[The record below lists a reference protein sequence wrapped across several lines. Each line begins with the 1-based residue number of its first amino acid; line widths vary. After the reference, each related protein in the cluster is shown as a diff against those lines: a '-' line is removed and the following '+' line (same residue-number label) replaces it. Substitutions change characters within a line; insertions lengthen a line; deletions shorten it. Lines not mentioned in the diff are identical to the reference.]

1 MKALVIAEHPEA
13 ARELAA
19 GARTLADEVALVA
32 FGEAPENAA
41 DAAYIVEVP
50 EGAVADDAYLTI
62 QSVYE
67 KEQPAVV
74 LAEPTRHVKSVLGRL
89 AAAAGAAAITD
100 VTAFEDGGALSLYF
114 GGVGERVRKAA
125 GDVAFYTVVPGT
137 FADAE
142 PAGSAVAETVAWIAP
157 ARPLRLVSS
166 REREKGG
173 TDLFKAE
180 AVVACGRGFAEESEL
195 DLARALADKIDG
207 GLACSRPLTEG
218 VDWMP
223 QSTYVGVSGLTLTP
237 KVYVAC
243 GISGQ
248 MQHMVGCNRSGAV
261 FAINKDKNAPVFKQC
276 DYGLVGDIKDVL
288 PALTAAL

>member
-1 MKALVIAEHPEA
+1 MKALVIAEHSEA

-19 GARTLADEVALVA
+19 GARTLADEVALVV
-32 FGEAPENAA
+32 FGEAPENVA

-62 QSVYE
+62 QSIYD
-67 KEQPAVV
+67 KEQPAVL

-142 PAGSAVAETVAWIAP
+142 PAGRRGRDRGLDRAGPSAAPGVLPRAREGRRRSVQGRGRRGLRPRVRRESSSTWP
-157 ARPLRLVSS
+157 ARWPTR
-166 REREKGG
+166 RR
-173 TDLFKAE
+173 
-180 AVVACGRGFAEESEL
+180 R
-195 DLARALADKIDG
+195 
-207 GLACSRPLTEG
+207 
-218 VDWMP
+218 
-223 QSTYVGVSGLTLTP
+223 SGL
-237 KVYVAC
+237 
-243 GISGQ
+243 
-248 MQHMVGCNRSGAV
+248 
-261 FAINKDKNAPVFKQC
+261 
-276 DYGLVGDIKDVL
+276 L
-288 PALTAAL
+288 PS

>member
-125 GDVAFYTVVPGT
+125 GDVAFYTVAPGT

-157 ARPLRLVSS
+157 AVRCAWCPPAS
-166 REREKGG
+166 
-173 TDLFKAE
+173 
-180 AVVACGRGFAEESEL
+180 
-195 DLARALADKIDG
+195 ARRAAPT
-207 GLACSRPLTEG
+207 CSRPRPLWPAAAGSPRNPNLIWPALWPTR
-218 VDWMP
+218 
-223 QSTYVGVSGLTLTP
+223 STAAWP
-237 KVYVAC
+237 
-243 GISGQ
+243 
-248 MQHMVGCNRSGAV
+248 
-261 FAINKDKNAPVFKQC
+261 APV
-276 DYGLVGDIKDVL
+276 
-288 PALTAAL
+288 P

>member
-125 GDVAFYTVVPGT
+125 GDVAFYTVAPGT

-237 KVYVAC
+237 KV
-243 GISGQ
+243 
-248 MQHMVGCNRSGAV
+248 
-261 FAINKDKNAPVFKQC
+261 
-276 DYGLVGDIKDVL
+276 
-288 PALTAAL
+288 

>member
-1 MKALVIAEHPEA
+1 MKALVIAEHSEA

-19 GARTLADEVALVA
+19 GARTLADEVALVV
-32 FGEAPENAA
+32 FGEAPENVA

-62 QSVYE
+62 QSIDD
-67 KEQPAVV
+67 KEQPAVL

-173 TDLFKAE
+173 ADLFKAE
-180 AVVACGRGFAEESEL
+180 AVVAGGRGVAAGAELEVAP
-195 DLARALADKIDG
+195 ARADNIDG
-207 GLACSRPLTEG
+207 GLA
-218 VDWMP
+218 
-223 QSTYVGVSGLTLTP
+223 
-237 KVYVAC
+237 
-243 GISGQ
+243 
-248 MQHMVGCNRSGAV
+248 
-261 FAINKDKNAPVFKQC
+261 
-276 DYGLVGDIKDVL
+276 
-288 PALTAAL
+288 

>member
-32 FGEAPENAA
+32 FGEAPENVA

-114 GGVGERVRKAA
+114 GGVGERVRKAT
-125 GDVAFYTVVPGT
+125 GDVAFYTVAPGT

-157 ARPLRLVSS
+157 ARSLRLVSS

-173 TDLFKAE
+173 ADLI
-180 AVVACGRGFAEESEL
+180 CLSIL
-195 DLARALADKIDG
+195 
-207 GLACSRPLTEG
+207 S
-218 VDWMP
+218 
-223 QSTYVGVSGLTLTP
+223 S
-237 KVYVAC
+237 
-243 GISGQ
+243 
-248 MQHMVGCNRSGAV
+248 
-261 FAINKDKNAPVFKQC
+261 
-276 DYGLVGDIKDVL
+276 
-288 PALTAAL
+288 

>member
-32 FGEAPENAA
+32 FGEAPENVA

-114 GGVGERVRKAA
+114 GGVGERVRKAT
-125 GDVAFYTVVPGT
+125 GDVAFYTVAPGT

-157 ARPLRLVSS
+157 ARSLRLVSS

-173 TDLFKAE
+173 ADLFKAE

-223 QSTYVGVSGLTLTP
+223 AS
-237 KVYVAC
+237 
-243 GISGQ
+243 
-248 MQHMVGCNRSGAV
+248 RSRRRCMWPAV
-261 FAINKDKNAPVFKQC
+261 FPARCSTWWAATAPELCSPSTRTRTPPSSSSATTVWWATSKMC
-276 DYGLVGDIKDVL
+276 CR
-288 PALTAAL
+288 P

>member
-1 MKALVIAEHPEA
+1 MKALVIAEHSEA

-19 GARTLADEVALVA
+19 GARTLADEVALVV
-32 FGEAPENAA
+32 FGEAPENVA

-62 QSVYE
+62 QSIYD
-67 KEQPAVV
+67 KEQPAVL

-142 PAGSAVAETVAWIAP
+142 PAGSAVAETVAWCPPASARRAAP
-157 ARPLRLVSS
+157 
-166 REREKGG
+166 
-173 TDLFKAE
+173 
-180 AVVACGRGFAEESEL
+180 
-195 DLARALADKIDG
+195 I
-207 GLACSRPLTEG
+207 CSRPRPSWPAAAG
-218 VDWMP
+218 SP
-223 QSTYVGVSGLTLTP
+223 RSPSSTWPARWPT
-237 KVYVAC
+237 
-243 GISGQ
+243 
-248 MQHMVGCNRSGAV
+248 RSTAV
-261 FAINKDKNAPVFKQC
+261 WPAPV
-276 DYGLVGDIKDVL
+276 
-288 PALTAAL
+288 P

>member
-32 FGEAPENAA
+32 FGTASEHVA
-41 DAAYIVEVP
+41 DAAYVVEVP
-50 EGAVADDAYLTI
+50 AGAVADDAYLTV
-62 QSVYE
+62 QPVFDA
-67 KEQPAVV
+67 EQPAIV

-89 AAAAGAAAITD
+89 AAAADAAAITD
-100 VTAFEDGGALSLYF
+100 VTAFEDAGARGLYF
-114 GGVGERVRKAA
+114 GGVGERVRKVA
-125 GDVAFYTVVPGT
+125 GDVGFYTVAPGT

-142 PAGSAVAETVAWIAP
+142 PTGDAVAETLTWIAP
-157 ARPLRLVSS
+157 ERPLRLVSS

-243 GISGQ
+243 GS
-248 MQHMVGCNRSGAV
+248 SGAV

-276 DYGLVGDIKDVL
+276 DWGLVGDIKDVL
-288 PALTAAL
+288 PALAAAL